1 MDKHTLN
8 EGASTRY
15 KALFEPE
22 SMAVIGVSTHNDRH
36 PANVVFNKNRL
47 HCPLRV
53 YAVNPSGGT
62 LQGDPVYRRVQEIPE
77 KVDLAVIVVRAEQ
90 VRSVIADCIEAGV
103 GAGVIISGG
112 FAEVGRSDLQEEI
125 AAVARNAGFPFLGPN
140 CIGMFSPP
148 HVDTNFIANER
159 IVRPYPGNIALISQ
173 SGGILIDLMIK
184 LTEEGAGLSRA
195 VSIGNK
201 ALIRELDLLDYF
213 IHDDRTRVIAFY
225 VEGFGKGEGRT
236 FLETAAKCPK
246 PIIVLKSGKS
256 PMGTSAV
263 SSHTA
268 SLAGDYRVFSAALA
282 QFGVTEAKNET
293 ELINFCESLSRY
305 RASIKGNIG
314 IVTGSGGHGVG
325 AVDFCSARGLCVPTL
340 PAGAQEE
347 LRSRISPTIQAIA
360 SLKNPFDLTGSA
372 TDEDFAAA
380 TTYLWSRPEI
390 DCVIALLL
398 PYMPGISMDL
408 GARLSF
414 VAKQMNKML
423 VAYVPHVEKYRILIE
438 GFELNGVPVAHSVE
452 GAVLMAEAMKRRGQC

>member
-1 MDKHTLN
+1 MRGQRVN
-8 EGASTRY
+8 ERVLGRY
-15 KALFEPE
+15 KALFEPK
-22 SMAVIGVSTHNDRH
+22 SLAVIGVSTHNDRH
-36 PANVVFNKNRL
+36 PANVIFNKNRL
-47 HCPLRV
+47 HYPLKV
-53 YAVNPSGGT
+53 YAVNPSGGR
-62 LQGDPVYRRVQEIPE
+62 LLGEPVYRSVPEIPE

-90 VRSVIADCIEAGV
+90 VKGVLVDCIEAGA

-125 AAVARNAGFPFLGPN
+125 AAVAREADFPFLGPN

-148 HVDTNFIANER
+148 YVDTNFIANER
-159 IVRPYPGNIALISQ
+159 MIRPNPGNIALVSQ
-173 SGGILIDLMIK
+173 SGGILLDLMIK
-184 LTEEGAGLSRA
+184 LTEEGVGLSRA

-201 ALIRELDLLDYF
+201 VLIREMNLLDYF
-213 IHDDRTRVIAFY
+213 VHDDLTRVIAFY

-236 FLETAAKCPK
+236 FLEAAAKCPK
-246 PIIVLKSGKS
+246 PIIVFKSGKS
-256 PMGTSAV
+256 PMGTTAV

-282 QFGVTEAKNET
+282 QFGVLEAKGET
-293 ELINFCESLSRY
+293 ELVNFCESLSRY
-305 RASIKGNIG
+305 RAPIKGNIG
-314 IVTGSGGHGVG
+314 IVTGSGGHGVR
-325 AVDFCSARGLCVPTL
+325 AVDLCAALGLSVPAL
-340 PAGAQEE
+340 PAEVEGE
-347 LRSRISPTIQAIA
+347 LRSLISPTVQAIA
-360 SLKNPFDLTGSA
+360 SLRNPFDLTGSA

-380 TTYLWSRPEI
+380 MAYLCSRPEI

-414 VAKQMNKML
+414 VAKQMDKML

-452 GAVLMAEAMKRRGQC
+452 GAVLMAEAMRRWGRC